1 MHSLHTFCQFWH
13 VPLRMPLISR
23 NGMEIEVEEYALL
36 VLGIYLVC
44 DPVFNLSVVV
54 ADTLQ
59 LKEKEKGVKYPSV
72 KQRVNQIIIR

>member
-1 MHSLHTFCQFWH
+1 MVSYEFKVDLVF
-13 VPLRMPLISR
+13 VVKA
-23 NGMEIEVEEYALL
+23 GAYALF
-36 VLGIYLVC
+36 VLGMYLVC
-44 DPVFNLSVVV
+44 DPVFNLSAVV